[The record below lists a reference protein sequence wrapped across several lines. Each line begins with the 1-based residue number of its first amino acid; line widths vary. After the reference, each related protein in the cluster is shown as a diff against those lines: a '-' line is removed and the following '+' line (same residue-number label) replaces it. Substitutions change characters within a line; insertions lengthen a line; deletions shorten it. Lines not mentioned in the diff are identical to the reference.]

1 MKGIEEVPLC
11 DSEDK
16 LVKDWEKY
24 WSENSPALIWN
35 SWVEKYKEFINP
47 EYLDTEGQQN
57 NEPSSVDTVPPDSDW
72 SKIWEDHQ
80 QEQYWYYHNW
90 FSQWWMNEV
99 SIATDPT
106 SESEIES
113 YSCITENRGSVSP
126 TSIGLEELSINPE
139 MDDSSTLPL
148 PKEQK
153 DKTVLEKTRDYLN
166 ELGFSTTINQSSSCV
181 IDCNIEMKKKKRKKP
196 KKHKIVAGP
205 VLSDPTSL
213 VSKF

>member
-16 LVKDWEKY
+16 LAKDWEKY

-99 SIATDPT
+99 SIAADPT

-113 YSCITENRGSVSP
+113 YSCITVNRGSVSP